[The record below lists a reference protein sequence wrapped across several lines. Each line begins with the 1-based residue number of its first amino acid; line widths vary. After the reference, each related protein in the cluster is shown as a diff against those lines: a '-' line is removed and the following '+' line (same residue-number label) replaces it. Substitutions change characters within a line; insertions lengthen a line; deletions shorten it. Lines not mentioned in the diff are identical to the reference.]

1 METLVESGMHKPILI
16 TNPYESY
23 WEQLEALQ
31 SALERDW
38 VELGRTG
45 RPLAL
50 HDLLKLEYTTTTSK
64 STNIIRQTQKSTNII
79 TKLRKIPT
87 SSHKFKQQLLATL
100 RNTAVHRSLQDHGD
114 NAKGKL
120 KTQEVSSNGQSH
132 AFDWD
137 WAETHAGGHPNNI
150 LYIYTFTTFPFCTN
164 STDDPWMGWRIDRA

>member
-16 TNPYESY
+16 PNPYESY

-79 TKLRKIPT
+79 TQIQTTVTSNTSKYRSPPESPGPWRQCERKT
-87 SSHKFKQQLLATL
+87 QDS
-100 RNTAVHRSLQDHGD
+100 RSL
-114 NAKGKL
+114 
-120 KTQEVSSNGQSH
+120 E
-132 AFDWD
+132 
-137 WAETHAGGHPNNI
+137 
-150 LYIYTFTTFPFCTN
+150 
-164 STDDPWMGWRIDRA
+164 